1 MRGIGHWTFLSNH
14 SHVLLCL
21 AKEPCLTI
29 RVIAQQVGITERSV
43 QKIIVDLEQA
53 EVLIRERV
61 GRNNH
66 YRVDL
71 NKSLRHPLEAHCT
84 LSQLMEVLG
93 ANLPEDTSS
102 PGSTSSPENS
112 TATEPLL
119 ALRRKSVEAKPSIV
133 FNRAHK
139 GL

>member
-1 MRGIGHWTFLSNH
+1 MRGVGHWTFLSNH

-53 EVLIRERV
+53 GVLIRERV

-84 LSQLMEVLG
+84 LSQLMEALG
-93 ANLPEDTSS
+93 ASLPGESS
-102 PGSTSSPENS
+102 
-112 TATEPLL
+112 ATEPLL

-133 FNRAHK
+133 FDRVHK
-139 GL
+139 GIG